1 MALSAGARSPA
12 SVMARPTSS
21 TCRRRRSS
29 ERLTEKPGMDSSL
42 SIVPPVVP
50 RPRPE
55 SLATGAPQ
63 AAAMGREVRL
73 TLSPTP
79 PVECLSTQ
87 PGNA

>member
-1 MALSAGARSPA
+1 
-12 SVMARPTSS
+12 
-21 TCRRRRSS
+21 
-29 ERLTEKPGMDSSL
+29 MDSSL

-63 AAAMGREVRL
+63 AATMGSEVRL

-87 PGNA
+87 LGERVGLAGLRHGARQRERLLVGHARG